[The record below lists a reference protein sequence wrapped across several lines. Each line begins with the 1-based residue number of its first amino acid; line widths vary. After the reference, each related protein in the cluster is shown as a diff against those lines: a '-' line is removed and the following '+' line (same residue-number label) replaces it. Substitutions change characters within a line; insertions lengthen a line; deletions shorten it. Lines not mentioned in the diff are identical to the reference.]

1 MSEERVSAS
10 RPARAPTTRVA
21 AAHARSIASTRRR
34 PGQPYPIVLDLRG
47 RSCLVV
53 GGGPVAERKVEGL
66 LEAGAAVTVVSP
78 RLTPRLRD
86 WIGRSRCRYLARE
99 YRSRDVAGRAI
110 VLVATDDDRVTAR
123 VQRDARR
130 AGVLVNAADDPA
142 RCDFFLPAVLR
153 RGRLTV
159 ALSTG
164 GASPALARAVRDEL
178 ERLVPESYGLLLEVV
193 AGVRAQVR
201 RRADQ
206 VPPSRWL
213 EAIDGRLRALVAD
226 GQAAEATT
234 LLSRRLA

>member
-1 MSEERVSAS
+1 MAS
-10 RPARAPTTRVA
+10 RPARASVTRGA
-21 AAHARSIASTRRR
+21 ASLARSIASPWRR

-86 WIGRSRCRYLARE
+86 WIGRGHCRYVARE

-159 ALSTG
+159 AVSTG

-178 ERLVPESYGLLLEVV
+178 EGLVPESYALLLEVV
-193 AGVRAQVR
+193 AGVRAQIR
-201 RRADQ
+201 RRAHQ
-206 VPPSRWL
+206 VPPGRWL

-226 GQAAEATT
+226 GRAAEATT

>member
-1 MSEERVSAS
+1 MAS
-10 RPARAPTTRVA
+10 RPVRAPATRGA
-21 AAHARSIASTRRR
+21 SLRAPSIASPRRR

-66 LEAGAAVTVVSP
+66 LETGAAVTVVSP

-86 WIGRSRCRYLARE
+86 WIGRRRCRYLARE
-99 YRSRDVAGRAI
+99 YRARDVTGRTV
-110 VLVATDDDRVTAR
+110 VLVATDDARVTAR
-123 VQRDARR
+123 VQRDAGRL
-130 AGVLVNAADDPA
+130 GVLVNAADDPT
-142 RCDFFLPAVLR
+142 RCDFFLPAILR
-153 RGRLTV
+153 RGGLTV
-159 ALSTG
+159 AVSTG

-178 ERLVPESYGLLLEVV
+178 ERLVPESYALLLEVV

-201 RRADQ
+201 RRAAR
-206 VPPSRWL
+206 VPSSRWL

-226 GQAAEATT
+226 GRAAEATA